1 MANRRRIEVRDAG
14 LERLSKLTQAVLCG
28 GFVASGVVAMTAA
41 HSFAGHS
48 TASSP
53 SVASDGS
60 AAVVDSP
67 SAGVQGDDETPAQVW
82 GAQPA
87 ESQGGYVQSPSPSA
101 SASSNPSSSSD
112 YYQVPVRRWHTVSR
126 SS

>member
-1 MANRRRIEVRDAG
+1 MANRKRIEARDAG
-14 LERLSKLTQAVLCG
+14 LERLSKLTQAVVCG
-28 GFVASGVVAMTAA
+28 GFVASGVVAMAAA

-53 SVASDGS
+53 SVASDRS

-67 SAGVQGDDETPAQVW
+67 SAGVQGDDTPAQNL

-87 ESQGGYVQSPSPSA
+87 TPSGGGYVQS
-101 SASSNPSSSSD
+101 PSSSSD
-112 YYQVPVRRWHTVSR
+112 YYQAPVRRWHTVSR
-126 SS
+126 GS